1 MEFIHI
7 EDSMR
12 TNIDIDD
19 DLMAETMKN
28 SGQTTKKAAVE
39 EAMRHYNRSKAFREL
54 VDGMRGIEWDD
65 GLGTVERLER
75 QRMPHA
81 AEDGVSFDGEK

>member
-1 MEFIHI
+1 
-7 EDSMR
+7 MR

-19 DLMAETMKN
+19 ELMAATLKA

-39 EAMRHYNRSKAFREL
+39 QAMRYYNRAKAFREL

-65 GLGTVERLER
+65 GLGTVERLEH
-75 QRMPHA
+75 QRRMYA
-81 AEDGVSFDGEK
+81 AEDGVNFDVEK